1 MLSMNF
7 DIAFPSLVA
16 GRLALAYLNLPDTL
30 QHDHQL
36 STPLTSYPRLQEGL
50 YLFHNGVDPYSGG
63 LFRHSPLLLS
73 LFSTVLPLNR
83 HTAALLWT
91 ASDALA
97 AWALVQI
104 WRARQQL
111 TAKTP
116 RDSLIAAAYLLNPY
130 ILLPTLARSTA
141 TFENAL
147 LLLAVMFACRG
158 KAAATLLTLAVA
170 THLSLTSALYL
181 LPLVLLLLTTPVSH
195 LASPRPYPYAL
206 QDIVKRAGPFMVE
219 YTVYMLV
226 LAGAATLASGGWGW
240 VGKTWGAVLTLP
252 DLTPNVGLW
261 WYFFTEMFDHFRPF
275 FLMVFSIHLAI
286 YPLPLSIKFQ
296 HDPLYALYALT
307 GVLATFKPYPSL
319 ADAGLFV
326 SMAAL
331 FPETYA
337 HMRTPFPTAL
347 VHLHCSLL
355 LPLFHHLWLGA
366 GTGNA
371 NFYYAS
377 TLVWGVAMGLG
388 VADAVW
394 AGLVAGIK
402 GAAKK
407 GDAAGACAWDGWE
420 VAQE

>member
-1 MLSMNF
+1 MDF
-7 DIAFPSLVA
+7 DVVFPSLVA
-16 GRLALAYLNLPDTL
+16 GRLLLAYTNLPGAL
-30 QHDHQL
+30 RHDHQL

-83 HTAALLWT
+83 YTSPLLWT
-91 ASDALA
+91 ISDAVA

-111 TAKTP
+111 KSKSS
-116 RDSLIAAAYLLNPY
+116 RDSLIAAVYLLNPY
-130 ILLPTLARSTA
+130 VLLSSLALSTA
-141 TFENAL
+141 SFENAL
-147 LLLAVMFACRG
+147 LLLSVMFACRG
-158 KAAATLLTLAVA
+158 QASPTLLTLAVT

-181 LPLVLLLLTTPVSH
+181 PPLMLLLFTSPVSF
-195 LASPRPYPYAL
+195 LASPRPYPFAL
-206 QDIVKRAGPFMVE
+206 QDILKKIAPFVAE
-219 YTVYMLV
+219 YAVYMAV
-226 LAGAATLASGGWGW
+226 LTGAATLVSGGWGW
-240 VGKTWGAVLTLP
+240 MGKTWGAVMTLP

-296 HDPLYALYALT
+296 HDLLYAAYVLT
-307 GVLATFKPYPSL
+307 GLLATFKPYPSL

-326 SMAAL
+326 SMTAL

-337 HMRTPFPTAL
+337 HMRTPFPALL

-355 LPLFHHLWLGA
+355 LPLFHHLWLGS

-371 NFYYAS
+371 NFFYAS
-377 TLVWGVAMGLG
+377 TLVWGVGMGLG

-394 AGLVAGIK
+394 SGLVAGVK
-402 GAAKK
+402 GGAKK
-407 GDAAGACAWDGWE
+407 GGGDLAWEEWE
-420 VAQE
+420 ITQE